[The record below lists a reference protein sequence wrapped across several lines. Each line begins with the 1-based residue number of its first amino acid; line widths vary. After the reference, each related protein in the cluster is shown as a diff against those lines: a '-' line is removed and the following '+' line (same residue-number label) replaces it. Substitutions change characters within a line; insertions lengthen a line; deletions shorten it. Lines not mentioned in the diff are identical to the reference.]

1 MIDVKTKGVKM
12 VCSMLIEED
21 LSEEQLKALD
31 ISKNVALRAGAGS
44 GKTRVL
50 TKRYIKLLNDVV
62 DIKIDNVVAITFTRK
77 AAAEMKERIRKEIES
92 LCKLDKDNKK
102 WTTFRDSLIFA
113 NIDTIH
119 GFCERIIRENFD
131 RASVD
136 PMFTIMDEAEA
147 NTSVAK
153 IAEIVTDEVINDVNN
168 KYLLETVLKKYPSK
182 IFTGRKFQSEIISLY
197 SRLKEAG
204 LAVGDI
210 KLSYNSD
217 EPTKSMENLALI
229 ALKKVDDNY
238 SEFKSSKNLL
248 DFNDLE
254 IIALKLLSND
264 SIRNDYFERYK
275 YILVDEF
282 QDTNRLQKEIILKL
296 SEKDGKIPDGKL
308 FIVGDIKQSIYGFR
322 GTDFRIFDEF
332 CRKIEADGKV
342 LNLNNCYRSTKNIIS
357 TVNAV
362 FKNLIEPYEEL
373 KYQSFAEDG
382 PKVELITYKK
392 DDIVNGKDERYKKI
406 KQLLKDD
413 DNKEKLNDQLME
425 DGTLAN
431 SRKDFQGRIVA
442 GKILKL
448 VDEGFDYKDI
458 AVLLRS
464 RSSLQS
470 IENALMNCG
479 IPYCIIGGIG
489 FWDKREILDI
499 ISVYKLAFDISDEIV
514 LLTALRSPIFGF
526 SDDDLFAFMNIYN
539 GECIDDPLEALKKFS
554 SKFGDDKWVIKRAYD
569 ILDKISK
576 MRGVYSPYEIFKMI
590 LKITE
595 YKKLLIS
602 LPNGY
607 QKFRNVEKLESIIK
621 DFAKRGIL
629 HPKDLIEYLDAL
641 KESSGLDS
649 EAFLDTEESNAV
661 KIMTIHSSKGLEFDA
676 VIIPDMDKATDGI
689 SVRKTPLFMLNEEG
703 YIFGIGVN
711 GDGDLDKSANSLY
724 KEEYDKYL
732 ERENMESRRLFYVA
746 STRAK
751 RFLAFIGQEKD
762 NIDDIDEDSKL
773 NSFMKQLMFAIKDG
787 RSNIDYI
794 DGSCLLSYAKN
805 KPYDVKE
812 LNEDVNKT
820 KLFDELIDKIPLSIK
835 GNVSVTAY
843 IDYLMCPMLYYYK
856 CIASLN
862 DEYDISWLNGEDVY
876 LKDEDKISALD
887 RGTIVHK
894 ILENLDDNDYI
905 DEFDYIDDSIK
916 KYIDNYYMLRDEHR
930 KKINGRLIKRF
941 NEYRFRVPI
950 NDNIN
955 LNGVIDRIDIYEN
968 DGNIEA
974 YIFDYKTNKIYSDD
988 NIKKIV
994 KHYTPQ
1000 IHVYSYVL
1008 RRLKNIGGFSPTLKG
1023 AFLYLLDV
1031 GKYAEVDISDFCVI
1045 ETLDKILDAVP
1056 FLLGVKGIEEYVS
1069 RKSEY
1074 CSICRYNKICK

>member
-1 MIDVKTKGVKM
+1 MIDVKTKEVKM

-21 LSEEQLKALD
+21 LSQEQSKALD

-50 TKRYIKLLNDVV
+50 TKRYIKLLNDVA
-62 DIKIDNVVAITFTRK
+62 DIKIDDIVAITFTRK

-92 LCKLDKDNKK
+92 LCKLDKDSKK
-102 WTTFRDSLIFA
+102 WTAFRDSLIFA

-119 GFCERIIRENFD
+119 GFCEKMIRDNFAE
-131 RASVD
+131 ASVD
-136 PMFTIMDEAEA
+136 PMFSIMDEADVSTA
-147 NTSVAK
+147 VKK
-153 IAEIVTDEVINDVNN
+153 IAEIAIDEVVNDENN
-168 KYLLETVLKKYPSK
+168 KYLIKTILEKYPSK
-182 IFTGRKFQSEIISLY
+182 IFTGKMFQAEIVSLY
-197 SRLKEAG
+197 FRIKEAG
-204 LAVGDI
+204 LSVEDI
-210 KLSYNSD
+210 KLSCDSD
-217 EPTKSMENLALI
+217 ESIKAMETLAF
-229 ALKKVDDNY
+229 ATLKKIDENY
-238 SEFKSSKNLL
+238 REFKSDKNLL

-254 IIALKLLSND
+254 MIALRLLSND
-264 SIRNDYFERYK
+264 IIRNDYFERYK
-275 YILVDEF
+275 YILIDEF
-282 QDTNRLQKEIILKL
+282 QDTNPIQKEIILKL

-332 CRKIEADGKV
+332 CRRIEAGGKV
-342 LNLNNCYRSTKNIIS
+342 LNLSNCYRSTKNIIS
-357 TVNAV
+357 TVNEV

-373 KYQSFAEDG
+373 KFQSFADDG

-392 DDIVNGKDERYKKI
+392 DDVFNEKNERYKKI

-413 DNKEKLNDQLME
+413 ANKEKLNDLLME
-425 DGTLAN
+425 DGALAN
-431 SRKDFQGRIVA
+431 SRKDFQGMIVA
-442 GKILKL
+442 GRILKL

-464 RSSLQS
+464 RSSLKS
-470 IENALMNCG
+470 IEGVLANCG

-489 FWDKREILDI
+489 FWDKREIVDI
-499 ISVYKLAFDISDEIV
+499 ISVYKLAFDTSDEV
-514 LLTALRSPIFGF
+514 ALLTALRSPIFGF

-539 GECIDDPLEALKKFS
+539 DESADDLLEALKKFS
-554 SKFGDDKWVIKRAYD
+554 SMFCDDKLVIKRACN
-569 ILDKISK
+569 ILDRISK
-576 MRGVYSPYEIFKMI
+576 MRGVYSPYEIFKTI

-621 DFAKRGIL
+621 SFEEKGIL
-629 HPKDLIEYLDAL
+629 HPKDLIKYLDAL

-689 SVRKTPLFMLNEEG
+689 SVRKAPLFMLNEEG

-711 GDGDLDKSANSLY
+711 DDGDLDKSANSLY
-724 KEEYDKYL
+724 REEYEKYL

-751 RFLAFIGQEKD
+751 RFLSFIGQEKD
-762 NIDDIDEDSKL
+762 KVDDIDEDSKL

-787 RSNIDYI
+787 CSNIEYI
-794 DGSCLLSYAKN
+794 DGSCLQSCAKN
-805 KPYDVKE
+805 KPYDVKG
-812 LNEDVNKT
+812 LDEDVNRI
-820 KLFDELIDKIPLSIK
+820 KLFNELVDKAPLNIK

-856 CIASLN
+856 CIASLDDKYVESDENSDDIYSEN
-862 DEYDISWLNGEDVY
+862 DE
-876 LKDEDKISALD
+876 KISALE
-887 RGTIVHK
+887 RGTIIHK
-894 ILENLDDNDYI
+894 ILETLDDDDFI
-905 DEFDYIDDSIK
+905 DAGSASNESIK
-916 KYIDNYYMLRDEHR
+916 RYLDNYYMLEDERR
-930 KKINGRLIKRF
+930 KRINGRLLKRLK
-941 NEYRFRVPI
+941 EYKFRVPI
-950 NDNIN
+950 DDNIN

-974 YIFDYKTNKIYSDD
+974 YIFDYKTNKIDSNDD
-988 NIKKIV
+988 LEKIAR
-994 KHYTPQ
+994 HYTPQ
-1000 IHVYSYVL
+1000 IHVYSYAL
-1008 RRLKNIGGFSPTLKG
+1008 RRLKTIGGFSPTLKG
-1023 AFLYLLDV
+1023 AFLYFLDV
-1031 GKYAEVDISDFCVI
+1031 GKYIQVDISDFYVM
-1045 ETLDKILDAVP
+1045 ETLGKIREAAP
-1056 FLLGVKGIEEYVS
+1056 FLLGTKGIEEYVK

-1074 CSICRYNKICK
+1074 CSMCSYNKICK